1 MKPQNDTPELNQQPD
16 AVQAKDAPQLSRR
29 KFIMT
34 AGVSSLP
41 VMMSLKSGDAWGCVG
56 LDCTA
61 GTGNYSGTRSA
72 VLSAQK
78 TKGSSYVV
86 PKWDTISNI
95 KKVVTV
101 DFGRKVTT
109 EYYGF
114 LLNHYDFAC
123 YLDGSKY
130 VRISDTN
137 KSISSWKSVATHYMN
152 KDGLYIVRGGKV
164 ESFKEWT
171 DTSGR
176 KYPLILPAHYD
187 NTVLTGQT
195 KLNSILN
202 LTSRLNKTI
211 IEALNLPDG
220 VDDFAKYFTA
230 AFVGSVWESHPIWAT
245 GYPGAVKNTRCYPKP
260 AELKTALQNVITINS
275 KTHKDGVDGA
285 LNDMGTLFRMY
296 TKTVI

>member
-1 MKPQNDTPELNQQPD
+1 MKPQNDTPELNQQPE
-16 AVQAKDAPQLSRR
+16 AVQAKGAPQLSRR

-86 PKWDTISNI
+86 PKWDTITNI
-95 KKVVTV
+95 KKVVAV
-101 DFGRKVTT
+101 DFGRKVTP

-114 LLNHYDFAC
+114 LLSHYDFAH
-123 YLDGSKY
+123 YHDGSNYVLIKNTYKSVSSWLNKATLCMSKNNLYILKSNKY
-130 VRISDTN
+130 VLFN
-137 KSISSWKSVATHYMN
+137 
-152 KDGLYIVRGGKV
+152 
-164 ESFKEWT
+164 EWT
-171 DTSGR
+171 DNSGR
-176 KYPLILPAHYD
+176 KYPLIQPAHYND
-187 NTVLTGQT
+187 KILTGQT
-195 KLNSILN
+195 RLSSILTITTKLN
-202 LTSRLNKTI
+202 RTI
-211 IEALNLPDG
+211 SEALNLADG

-260 AELKTALQNVITINS
+260 SELKTALENVIITNS

-296 TKTVI
+296 TKIG